1 MANSST
7 GFFGLKPVR
16 YVDGRDYTGAT
27 ITCYVSAEYAG
38 ALYIGDAVMIS
49 NATADADALGRYL
62 SIEKATITDG
72 GQILGVVTSIVDAHL
87 EDKHLVKSSG
97 GMEAL
102 AKVCMAQD
110 VVFQI
115 KGAGGGTVTAATFL
129 GQNAVMVAGTD
140 SAITGLSGDGLDE
153 GSGTAPAQTAANPL
167 VILGISELP
176 GNTLGDYAIWDVII
190 NTPQLFNLGGAT
202 AVGRHLGVVTG

>member
-7 GFFGLKPVR
+7 GFFGLKPIR

-27 ITCYVSAEYAG
+27 ITCYVSAEYAA

-49 NATADADALGRYL
+49 DETDDADAFGRYL

-72 GQILGVVTSIVDAHL
+72 GQILGVVTSFVDSRL
-87 EDKHLVKSSG
+87 EDTKRVKSSG
-97 GMEAL
+97 GIEAL

-129 GQNAVMVAGTD
+129 GLNARMVAGTD

-153 GSGTAPAQTAANPL
+153 GSGTAPAANASNPL
-167 VILGISELP
+167 VILGISDLP

-190 NTPQLFNLGGAT
+190 NCPQLFNLGGAT
-202 AVGRHLGVVTG
+202 AVGRHLGVATA